1 MPKILNKS
9 IASRNYLPPKIKSM
23 NIEEYAFVFGKAVKT
38 GRVVKNIKYDENGN
52 MLPKDEIPDSKQYI
66 STQTH
71 SDAVIVNAVTK
82 SAELWTMKF
91 SGNQNIVKSHWYGE
105 SAQYVSK
112 GNNEAEVSD
121 AKNKDSAVWKIKFD
135 PNGRKIEEIEYLP
148 SGKIRTKLLHK
159 FDVNGTKVEDQEYSV
174 YGAHITKYN
183 NLGNEVVETWY
194 DLLDEPKL
202 QWMYSYEYF

>member
-1 MPKILNKS
+1 
-9 IASRNYLPPKIKSM
+9 M

-135 PNGRKIEEIEYLP
+135 PNGRKIEDKNIDKIMEMCDINVLKLCDDKGSSIDLGTDP
-148 SGKIRTKLLHK
+148 S
-159 FDVNGTKVEDQEYSV
+159 
-174 YGAHITKYN
+174 AA
-183 NLGNEVVETWY
+183 
-194 DLLDEPKL
+194 
-202 QWMYSYEYF
+202 